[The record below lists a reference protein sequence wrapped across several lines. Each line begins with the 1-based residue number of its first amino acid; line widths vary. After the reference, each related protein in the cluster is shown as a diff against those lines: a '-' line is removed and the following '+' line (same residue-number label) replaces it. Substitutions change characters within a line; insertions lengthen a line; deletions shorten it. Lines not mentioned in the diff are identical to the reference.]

1 MTTSKEPFDET
12 AKAFYRHLFKTWGV
26 EVETER
32 EVFSHARTIDLVVS
46 LSEADRD
53 KLRDTVFAHFKSLN
67 ALELKGINDPLT
79 LAEHNRIL
87 MRAWALGAIPKSVST
102 EHQEEDNNESVPL
115 PNQMTVT
122 IVCVMRPD
130 KILTQ
135 LRNELKFKRI
145 EAGIYHCKEVL
156 EKWII
161 CPSELALVPKNY
173 PLLPLAR
180 GKRLEKFISL
190 CVREGLNDYLRLIL
204 DIGLATSPEAYWR
217 KILEVK
223 QMRPMIREDTWPIID
238 QFFREMPE
246 AIGKLPTFQEALADS
261 LKQGKQ
267 QGIQQ
272 GKKIGEQQGAL
283 HNEHRL
289 VLRQLQRRFNQV
301 PKGIVQQIEA
311 TSDLEQL
318 DQWLVQIITAKELEE
333 IKRLF
338 QS

>member
-1 MTTSKEPFDET
+1 
-12 AKAFYRHLFKTWGV
+12 
-26 EVETER
+26 
-32 EVFSHARTIDLVVS
+32 
-46 LSEADRD
+46 
-53 KLRDTVFAHFKSLN
+53 VFAHFKSLN

-87 MRAWALGAIPKSVST
+87 MRAWALGAIPESVST
-102 EHQEEDNNESVPL
+102 ESQDDDDNESVPL

-122 IVCVMRPD
+122 IVCVTRPD

-135 LRNELKFKRI
+135 LRKELKFKRI

-190 CVREGLNDYLRLIL
+190 CVRKGLNDYLRLIL
-204 DIGLATSPEAYWR
+204 DIGLATDPEVIWR

-246 AIGKLPTFQEALADS
+246 AIGKLPTFQEALADR
-261 LKQGKQ
+261 LKEGKE
-267 QGIQQ
+267 
-272 GKKIGEQQGAL
+272 IGEQQGAL
-283 HNEHRL
+283 NNEHRL
-289 VLRQLQRRFNQV
+289 VLGQLQRRFNQV
-301 PKGIVQQIEA
+301 PKSIVQQIEA
-311 TSDLEQL
+311 SSDFEQL
-318 DQWLVQIITAKELEE
+318 DQWLVQIITAKELKE
-333 IKRLF
+333 IERLF
-338 QS
+338 QKQA

>member
-1 MTTSKEPFDET
+1 MTTTSKEPFDET

-32 EVFSHARTIDLVVS
+32 EVFSNARTIDLVVS
-46 LSEADRD
+46 LSEADHD

-87 MRAWALGAIPKSVST
+87 MRAWALGAIPESVST
-102 EHQEEDNNESVPL
+102 ESQDDDDNESVPL

-122 IVCVMRPD
+122 IVCVTRPD

-135 LRNELKFKRI
+135 LRKELKFKRI

-190 CVREGLNDYLRLIL
+190 CVRKGLNDYLRLIL
-204 DIGLATSPEAYWR
+204 DIGLATDPEVIWR

-246 AIGKLPTFQEALADS
+246 AIGKLPTFQEALADR
-261 LKQGKQ
+261 LKEGKE
-267 QGIQQ
+267 
-272 GKKIGEQQGAL
+272 IGEQQGAL
-283 HNEHRL
+283 NNEHRL
-289 VLRQLQRRFNQV
+289 VLGQLERRFNQV
-301 PKGIVQQIEA
+301 PKSIVQQIEA
-311 TSDLEQL
+311 SSDFEQL
-318 DQWLVQIITAKELEE
+318 DQWLVQIITAKELKE
-333 IKRLF
+333 IERLF
-338 QS
+338 QKQA

>member
-1 MTTSKEPFDET
+1 
-12 AKAFYRHLFKTWGV
+12 
-26 EVETER
+26 
-32 EVFSHARTIDLVVS
+32 VVS

-53 KLRDTVFAHFKSLN
+53 KLQDTVFAHFKSLN

-87 MRAWALGAIPKSVST
+87 MRVWALAAAVDDEK
-102 EHQEEDNNESVPL
+102 ESVPL

-122 IVCVMRPD
+122 IVCVTRPD

-135 LRNELKFKRI
+135 LKKALKFKRI
-145 EAGIYHCKEVL
+145 EAGIYHCNEVL

-180 GKRLEKFISL
+180 GERLEKFISL
-190 CVREGLNDYLRLIL
+190 CVRKGLNDYLRLII
-204 DIGLATSPEAYWR
+204 DIGLATDPEVIWR

-223 QMRPMIREDTWPIID
+223 QMRPMIREETWPIID

-261 LKQGKQ
+261 LRQGEE
-267 QGIQQ
+267 QGQ
-272 GKKIGEQQGAL
+272 KIGEQQGAL
-283 HNEHRL
+283 HHAHRT
-289 VLRQLQRRFNQV
+289 VFRQLQRRFKQV
-301 PKGIVQQIEA
+301 PNNIVQQIEA

-318 DQWLVQIITAKELEE
+318 DKWLDQIIGAKELGE
-333 IKRLF
+333 IERLF
-338 QS
+338 KT

>member
-1 MTTSKEPFDET
+1 MTTTSKEPFDET
-12 AKAFYRHLFKTWGV
+12 AKAFYLHLFKTWGV
-26 EVETER
+26 EVKTER
-32 EVFSHARTIDLVVS
+32 EVFSNARTIDLVVS
-46 LSEADRD
+46 LSKADHD

-87 MRAWALGAIPKSVST
+87 MRAWALGAIPESVST
-102 EHQEEDNNESVPL
+102 ESQDDDDNESVPL

-122 IVCVMRPD
+122 IVCVTRPD

-135 LRNELKFKRI
+135 LRKELKFKRI

-190 CVREGLNDYLRLIL
+190 CVRKGLNDYLRLIL
-204 DIGLATSPEAYWR
+204 DIGLATDPEVIWR

-246 AIGKLPTFQEALADS
+246 AIGKLPTFQEALADR
-261 LKQGKQ
+261 LKEGKE
-267 QGIQQ
+267 
-272 GKKIGEQQGAL
+272 IGEQQGAL
-283 HNEHRL
+283 NNEHRL
-289 VLRQLQRRFNQV
+289 VLGQLERRFNQV
-301 PKGIVQQIEA
+301 PKSIVQQIEA
-311 TSDLEQL
+311 SSDFEQL
-318 DQWLVQIITAKELEE
+318 DQWLVQIITAKELKE
-333 IKRLF
+333 IERLF
-338 QS
+338 QKQA

>member
-1 MTTSKEPFDET
+1 
-12 AKAFYRHLFKTWGV
+12 
-26 EVETER
+26 
-32 EVFSHARTIDLVVS
+32 
-46 LSEADRD
+46 
-53 KLRDTVFAHFKSLN
+53 
-67 ALELKGINDPLT
+67 
-79 LAEHNRIL
+79 
-87 MRAWALGAIPKSVST
+87 
-102 EHQEEDNNESVPL
+102 
-115 PNQMTVT
+115 
-122 IVCVMRPD
+122 
-130 KILTQ
+130 
-135 LRNELKFKRI
+135 
-145 EAGIYHCKEVL
+145 
-156 EKWII
+156 
-161 CPSELALVPKNY
+161 LALVPKNY

-204 DIGLATSPEAYWR
+204 DIGLATDPEVIWR
-217 KILEVK
+217 KILETK

-267 QGIQQ
+267 QGQE
-272 GKKIGEQQGAL
+272 IGEQQGAL

-289 VLRQLQRRFNQV
+289 VLRQLQRRFKQV
-301 PKGIVQQIEA
+301 PKGIVQKIEA

-333 IKRLF
+333 IERLF